1 VEEASGHGHFDN
13 KLRALLWIP
22 VAALSSLETEN

>member
-1 VEEASGHGHFDN
+1 VEEASGHFDN

-22 VAALSSLETEN
+22 FAALSSLETEN